1 MELSHWDIILW
12 ISGYVGNICLMAVLC
27 AKKRYKAFP
36 WFTLFL
42 ANELVQDP
50 LLALIAHYGSAKHYF
65 YTYWSLDVLDSLLLL
80 LVIFEL
86 SRAVKR
92 VTDENK
98 NLFRSGDLFWLAT
111 AVLIMGIGCWVLA
124 PTMPKPIVTLA
135 FKAATT
141 TSITMCF
148 LTVYVF
154 LSAFFYGVRFRV
166 HAVAITYGLTAYATI
181 RMLVYVAILNTG
193 SADAWELLSRW
204 SKPLYILMLYVWS
217 LMLWL
222 EEPKR
227 KMSPEMHAMIL
238 RSRSIERA
246 QSSPRQSKLARH

>member
-1 MELSHWDIILW
+1 MELNHWDIILW

-50 LLALIAHYGSAKHYF
+50 LLALLAHYGSAKHYF

-86 SRAVKR
+86 SRTVTR
-92 VTDENK
+92 VIDEYK
-98 NLFRSGDLFWLAT
+98 NIFRPRDLFWLA
-111 AVLIMGIGCWVLA
+111 AALLITVISCLALA
-124 PTMPKPIVTLA
+124 PRLPNPIVTLA
-135 FKAATT
+135 LKAATMA
-141 TSITMCF
+141 SITMCG

-154 LSAFFYGVRFRV
+154 LAAFFYGVRFRV
-166 HAVAITYGLTAYATI
+166 HAVSITYGLTAFSLT
-181 RMLVYVAILNTG
+181 RMLVYVAVLSTG
-193 SADAWELLSRW
+193 SADVWELLSRW
-204 SKPLYILMLYVWS
+204 SKPVYILMLFGWS

-227 KMSPEMHAMIL
+227 KISPEMCELIV
-238 RSRSIERA
+238 RTRYIERA
-246 QSSPRQSKLARH
+246 QSR

>member
-1 MELSHWDIILW
+1 MELNHWDIILW

-50 LLALIAHYGSAKHYF
+50 LLALLARYGAAKHYF
-65 YTYWSLDVLDSLLLL
+65 YTYWFLDVLDSLLLL

-86 SRAVKR
+86 ARTVTR
-92 VTDENK
+92 VIDEFK
-98 NLFRSGDLFWLAT
+98 NMFRSHDLFWLA
-111 AVLIMGIGCWVLA
+111 AALLITGISCWTLA
-124 PTMPKPIVTLA
+124 PELPNPIVTLA
-135 FKAATT
+135 FKAATM
-141 TSITMCF
+141 TSITMCG

-154 LSAFFYGVRFRV
+154 LAAFFYGVRFRV
-166 HAVAITYGLTAYATI
+166 HAVAITYGLTAYALT
-181 RMLVYVAILNTG
+181 RMLVYVAVLNTG

-204 SKPLYILMLYVWS
+204 SKPLYILMLFGWS

-222 EEPKR
+222 EEPDR
-227 KMSPEMHAMIL
+227 KLSPEMHAQKA
-238 RSRSIERA
+238 RTRYIERA
-246 QSSPRQSKLARH
+246 QSR